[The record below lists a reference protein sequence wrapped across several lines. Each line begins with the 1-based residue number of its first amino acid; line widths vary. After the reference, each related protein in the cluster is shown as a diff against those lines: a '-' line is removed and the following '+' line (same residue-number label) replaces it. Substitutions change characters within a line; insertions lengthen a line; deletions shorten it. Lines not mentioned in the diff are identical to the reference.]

1 MYKRQDLELLKI
13 ELNENTILEDMYLWQ
28 IGIVI
33 LCTEI
38 NVYPFDEP
46 DVQSSKLNTLNILN
60 GSEKINDLDILVSS
74 NKFSEL
80 LNSNK
85 KKDLLYLNLYIHER
99 EGVKDKV
106 EDLKSLVKE
115 TSDID
120 LIAGFGPRYLHSIG
134 QLQKGGPKNIWA
146 VFLFD
151 KNFAELNTM
160 DSEFSELT
168 NIYYSQLLG
177 DLFALKAKNINTY
190 LVNIDSKRS
199 NPFDKIMEEIKELV

>member
-1 MYKRQDLELLKI
+1 MCIRD
-13 ELNENTILEDMYLWQ
+13 
-28 IGIVI
+28 
-33 LCTEI
+33 
-38 NVYPFDEP
+38 
-46 DVQSSKLNTLNILN
+46 S
-60 GSEKINDLDILVSS
+60 
-74 NKFSEL
+74 
-80 LNSNK
+80 
-85 KKDLLYLNLYIHER
+85 
-99 EGVKDKV
+99 
-106 EDLKSLVKE
+106 
-115 TSDID
+115 
-120 LIAGFGPRYLHSIG
+120 LHSIG
-134 QLQKGGPKNIWA
+134 QLQKGGSKNIWV